1 MILKMVILMKYLL
14 LKSDGFFSFSIYII
28 LIYLISLYYQYYNEM
43 MITLDIRMNFIEIY
57 HHKIRGLVE

>member
-1 MILKMVILMKYLL
+1 MVTSMKRLL
-14 LKSDGFFSFSIYII
+14 SKNDGFFSFSIYII

-57 HHKIRGLVE
+57 QSKIRGLVE

>member
-1 MILKMVILMKYLL
+1 MVNSMKHLHS
-14 LKSDGFFSFSIYII
+14 KNDGFFSFSIYII

-57 HHKIRGLVE
+57 QYKISRLIEEE